1 MYTCSYVMYV
11 FSSFIVDKDEQKL
24 IKVNLFTIYI
34 YM

>member
-1 MYTCSYVMYV
+1 MYV